1 VRTYWDTSA
10 AINAALSPEVY
21 RRLDSGEHVAR
32 LQLLAEFF
40 ATMTGR
46 GVEITDAAGNT
57 DQMVFTQNEC
67 AAWLRK
73 FADRLKFEEL
83 SKEEALS
90 GLDKAQR
97 LGIQGARVY
106 DYWHALVSEKT
117 KSDEL
122 ITRNTRHFEDL
133 VSKIRVTS
141 KHSTF
146 RQLVLT
152 CINTRYIVY
161 SAYGKTCAHN

>member
-1 VRTYWDTSA
+1 MKTYWDTSA
-10 AINAALSPEVY
+10 AINAAFSSKVLD
-21 RRLDSGEHVAR
+21 RLDSGEHVAR
-32 LQLLAEFF
+32 LHLLAEFF

-46 GVEITDAAGNT
+46 GILLPDANGNLNR
-57 DQMVFTQNEC
+57 MLFTQDEC

-83 SKEEALS
+83 TKDEALS

-97 LGIQGARVY
+97 LGVQGARVY

-122 ITRNTRHFEDL
+122 VTRNTGHFEDL
-133 VSKIRVTS
+133 ARNVVWP
-141 KHSTF
+141 
-146 RQLVLT
+146 
-152 CINTRYIVY
+152 
-161 SAYGKTCAHN
+161 